1 MFYLRPGNLFKDFW
15 VEEKTVETT
24 SRGRT
29 TATFDQ
35 DNATHLL
42 AALAEATTTEQQ
54 KYSKPDHPTTHIIT
68 QRGRPKA
75 RPGDRLIHGARVF
88 YLQGVD
94 EVGELGLWTI
104 YYAEERSDVDGD
116 TD

>member
-42 AALAEATTTEQQ
+42 AVLAEGEIRITPTGGEDVVATLDGGFLSVEHDRVTVVSDTA
-54 KYSKPDHPTTHIIT
+54 SL
-68 QRGRPKA
+68 GSGSA
-75 RPGDRLIHGARVF
+75 R
-88 YLQGVD
+88 
-94 EVGELGLWTI
+94 
-104 YYAEERSDVDGD
+104 
-116 TD
+116 